1 MTIQQRENFAI
12 VPTISVMCMAF
23 VSAYDPEPTIEV
35 RHTHVK
41 GEILFRGTRTEV
53 MNHYM
58 NTDWLLASMAL
69 RDGYIVMAAALPSE
83 DI

>member
-23 VSAYDPEPTIEV
+23 ASPYDPEPTIEV
-35 RHTHVK
+35 RRWDIK

-53 MNHYM
+53 MNHFM
-58 NTDWLLASMAL
+58 NTDWLMCGMAL
-69 RDGYIVMAAALPSE
+69 RDGYIVMSAALPSD